1 MIPNTK
7 NIFSKFSASVDNF
20 SVSQL
25 HANVCSLTC
34 SRVISFGLYAMSVLA
49 YKTRFNNPWSNYW
62 IYIPIEEYSYETQ
75 TCVELR
81 DFWWAGFLGHIL
93 GR

>member
-1 MIPNTK
+1 MISNTK

-34 SRVISFGLYAMSVLA
+34 SCVISFGLYAMSVLA
-49 YKTRFNNPWSNYW
+49 YKTRFNNP
-62 IYIPIEEYSYETQ
+62 
-75 TCVELR
+75 
-81 DFWWAGFLGHIL
+81 
-93 GR
+93 